1 MRRAGDRFRASLRR
15 EGLAR
20 PARDQ
25 PNLAVRFR
33 HGVGRRGAVRNQPV
47 GRAMTLALILWLELN
62 VIVGIRLGRFI
73 AAGDTEA
80 TR

>member
-1 MRRAGDRFRASLRR
+1 
-15 EGLAR
+15 
-20 PARDQ
+20 
-25 PNLAVRFR
+25 
-33 HGVGRRGAVRNQPV
+33 
-47 GRAMTLALILWLELN
+47 MTLALILWLELN